1 MVVYI
6 YTLQKE
12 GNGGGSESAA
22 HQLYCI
28 CFTNYFH
35 VLYYYKIVLL
45 QINVSYFI
53 SKYKFIVQTYLQR
66 RIVLKNLTI
75 DLFQTIIACV
85 QLIFICSKARVF
97 S

>member
-12 GNGGGSESAA
+12 GNGGGSESVT

-28 CFTNYFH
+28 CFTNYFFH
-35 VLYYYKIVLL
+35 VLYYYKTVL

-53 SKYKFIVQTYLQR
+53 SKYKFIVQIYLQR

-75 DLFQTIIACV
+75 DL
-85 QLIFICSKARVF
+85 L
-97 S
+97 